1 VSDRLDELDL
11 RQRSLQLRSE
21 LLRRRLARDGAAL
34 GGTVAQVERGIAMG
48 RRLTRW
54 PALAAASALL
64 LAVAGPTRLLRVA
77 SRGLVVLGLARR
89 VGALASRHV
98 VARRDS

>member
-1 VSDRLDELDL
+1 V
-11 RQRSLQLRSE
+11 
-21 LLRRRLARDGAAL
+21 
-34 GGTVAQVERGIAMG
+34 
-48 RRLTRW
+48 
-54 PALAAASALL
+54 AAASALL

-98 VARRDS
+98 VARRDA